1 MPLAE
6 ATFRCSHCGRLAAR
20 VFLVDAGEST
30 PTPTLMTPTPESE
43 PVMATWM
50 RLVIDAIG
58 FGGATGGEVITLRR
72 DALTDA
78 LRSGDPARLYAV
90 HLEAAPFWC
99 PTCEAVYG
107 GECWAQWDVYDDEWT
122 TWFDE
127 RRGRC
132 PQGHERMLYD

>member
-50 RLVIDAIG
+50 RLVIDAVG

-90 HLEAAPFWC
+90 DLEAAPFWC